1 MWTEG
6 AFSLTG
12 GNLHLGGW
20 FNSCTHLLKFLD
32 LGLFKHREH
41 VGIGAFCSLLGFLR
55 CLEGRGGSID
65 EKSQKLGV
73 RELGQVVP
81 SLSEP
86 QLLICEMGA

>member
-1 MWTEG
+1 MVHAHVETGSGVIWRIKTSSPEVPAG
-6 AFSLTG
+6 NVDRGSVLTG

-55 CLEGRGGSID
+55 CLEGAGGG
-65 EKSQKLGV
+65 EH
-73 RELGQVVP
+73 R
-81 SLSEP
+81 
-86 QLLICEMGA
+86 